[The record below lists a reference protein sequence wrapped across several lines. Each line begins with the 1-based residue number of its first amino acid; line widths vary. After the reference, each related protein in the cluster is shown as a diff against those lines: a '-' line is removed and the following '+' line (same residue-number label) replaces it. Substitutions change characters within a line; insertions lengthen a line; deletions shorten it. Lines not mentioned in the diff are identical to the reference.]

1 MTIKVKGINTGSI
14 KSNERFAL
22 MAFKIRDID
31 NVEHTFFFQLNQLI
45 DLLLILRFR
54 IAKVSQRLAERG
66 ESYKEKL
73 IDERDSL
80 MANVP
85 NIDVMEVNNPDISK
99 VIMSMAPKQKDE
111 KFELVAM
118 LQNEQIECIEIDD
131 TQIEFIVF
139 AIQQSLNTTN
149 DKQTIQLVTSLLDFV
164 MLYFVDLSDM
174 TNLNFR
180 KVEHEKWKLDLFT
193 HYIAVLFCFEH
204 EEGKKILAGTIL
216 KTEAEPNTEQLQS
229 ILHRVAVMS
238 PGVKALQ
245 DQHPICQTFAKIIPS
260 QPNQLLT
267 MEECMQPLH
276 DFCVEVK
283 AAMLNA

>member
-54 IAKVSQRLAERG
+54 IAKVSQRLSERG

-73 IDERDSL
+73 IAERDNL

-99 VIMSMAPKQKDE
+99 VVMSMAPKQKDE

-149 DKQTIQLVTSLLDFV
+149 DKQTIQLVLHCLILSCCILL
-164 MLYFVDLSDM
+164 
-174 TNLNFR
+174 
-180 KVEHEKWKLDLFT
+180 
-193 HYIAVLFCFEH
+193 
-204 EEGKKILAGTIL
+204 
-216 KTEAEPNTEQLQS
+216 
-229 ILHRVAVMS
+229 
-238 PGVKALQ
+238 
-245 DQHPICQTFAKIIPS
+245 ICQI
-260 QPNQLLT
+260 
-267 MEECMQPLH
+267 
-276 DFCVEVK
+276 
-283 AAMLNA
+283 